1 MTEFKPGDR
10 IRAVR
15 DTTSEYGV
23 RIPKGS
29 TGTVYDSRYA
39 ALAFRPDDDRTL
51 GEFRFIRPDDFER
64 DHGTG
69 DGSASDICAEPG
81 CNCDLE
87 RRFPAPLDPS
97 KVKPGDTVT
106 VRVEPNPGT
115 GWGTL
120 DHGPEAIEV
129 TGTVWLDSGD
139 NPHGPVAKVGVHA
152 LDLPNVTL
160 TDHQPAPEPEPEYMV
175 GHVYEAKVANV
186 GRVQVVRVDPDM
198 DEDPLYPFPWFAP
211 SENDHYTER
220 AVTDVRPLV
229 VLDPESDTDRLWNI
243 IREVD
248 GNHDLGAGALAE
260 AILERLSR

>member
-1 MTEFKPGDR
+1 MTEFKTGDR
-10 IRAVR
+10 VQKVAPHNAIRDGENNSNGP
-15 DTTSEYGV
+15 DTFAREAAMGAL
-23 RIPKGS
+23 
-29 TGTVYDSRYA
+29 GTVIGTAATHIYVKWDSGKTSCVPREVVA
-39 ALAFRPDDDRTL
+39 PARP
-51 GEFRFIRPDDFER
+51 
-64 DHGTG
+64 
-69 DGSASDICAEPG
+69 
-81 CNCDLE
+81 
-87 RRFPAPLDPS
+87 DPS

-220 AVTDVRPLV
+220 AVTDIRPLV
-229 VLDPESDTDRLWNI
+229 VLDPESDTDRLAAI
-243 IREVD
+243 ISSHRHGSEVPWPED
-248 GNHDLGAGALAE
+248 RRTAE
-260 AILERLSR
+260 AILEHLERRAREEKRNG

>member
-97 KVKPGDTVT
+97 KVKAGDTVT
-106 VRVEPNPGT
+106 LEKGTAKHVDLVADVDRYQDGDYRFKSTTSPTHVYRV
-115 GWGTL
+115 
-120 DHGPEAIEV
+120 
-129 TGTVWLDSGD
+129 GD
-139 NPHGPVAKVGVHA
+139 GAW
-152 LDLPNVTL
+152 TL
-160 TDHQPAPEPEPEYMV
+160 TAHQPAPEPEPEWKPGTV
-175 GHVYEAKVANV
+175 LLGNLP
-186 GRVQVVRVDPDM
+186 GLDPDDPFWVVDDGETDPYVVDDTGVKHYPADLLNVRKALVIDPADVDVEALTKIA
-198 DEDPLYPFPWFAP
+198 DEAYLTDR
-211 SENDHYTER
+211 SELRADGIQAAIR
-220 AVTDVRPLV
+220 AVL
-229 VLDPESDTDRLWNI
+229 E
-243 IREVD
+243 
-248 GNHDLGAGALAE
+248 HLGLN
-260 AILERLSR
+260 R